1 MCFILRIVQPLKNVE
16 SKASGPKEPLCTKV
30 LFNIYKDVSVNFPQ
44 ASGPRT
50 QVCLKFCLSTLQR
63 SHSINFPQTSCSRTQ
78 ACLRF
83 CLNTLQRSHSVNLPQ
98 ACLRFCLSTLQR
110 SHSVNFPQASGP
122 RTQACLRFCLST
134 LQRCQNQPHF
144 GSPLICSTINIY
156 PSRQRVLCSETVPTD
171 FPSMCCAS
179 VILFDEG
186 STISTTRSVRTWP
199 LTVRGIYLTLKTPN
213 IVPHGA
219 ILCVAYATA
228 KTVSSAND

>member
-1 MCFILRIVQPLKNVE
+1 MCFILRTVQPLKNVE
-16 SKASGPKEPLCTKV
+16 SKASGPKGPSCTKV

-44 ASGPRT
+44 ASSLRT

-63 SHSINFPQTSCSRTQ
+63 SHSVNFPQTSCLRT
-78 ACLRF
+78 
-83 CLNTLQRSHSVNLPQ
+83 Q

-110 SHSVNFPQASGP
+110 SHSVNLP
-122 RTQACLRFCLST
+122 QACLRFCLST

-156 PSRQRVLCSETVPTD
+156 PSGQRVLCSETVPTD

-199 LTVRGIYLTLKTPN
+199 LTVQGIYLTLKTPN

-219 ILCVAYATA
+219 ILHVACATA